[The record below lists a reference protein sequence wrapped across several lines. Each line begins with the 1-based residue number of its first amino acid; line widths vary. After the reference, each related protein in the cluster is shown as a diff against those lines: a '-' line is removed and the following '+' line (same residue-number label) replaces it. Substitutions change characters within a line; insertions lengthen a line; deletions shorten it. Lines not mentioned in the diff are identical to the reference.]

1 MLSIGDVEEIL
12 GLKVIGVIP
21 ESPEVLQS
29 SNAGVPVILDEQ
41 SQAGQAYMDA
51 VQRILGEDVPL
62 RFTTAEK
69 KGFFAKMF
77 GG

>member
-1 MLSIGDVEEIL
+1 
-12 GLKVIGVIP
+12 
-21 ESPEVLQS
+21 
-29 SNAGVPVILDEQ
+29 
-41 SQAGQAYMDA
+41 MDA
-51 VQRILGEDVPL
+51 VQRILGNEVPL